1 METETQ
7 CLIEDGRWRCTIFVS
22 PKVKAAS
29 INKQIPKAE
38 VASSGGHG
46 NERRWPTEAATK

>member
-29 INKQIPKAE
+29 VNEQIPKAE

-46 NERRWPTEAATK
+46 NERRRPTEAAKK